1 MPIPLLLFKATLI
14 CFVKNRTQYVKVA
27 LQWSTVI
34 DIFIGQY
41 ALDIDAGV
49 TYIMYALT
57 FWEESYV
64 SHRNKT
70 ENLIL

>member
-1 MPIPLLLFKATLI
+1 MS
-14 CFVKNRTQYVKVA
+14 KVA

-64 SHRNKT
+64 SHKNKT